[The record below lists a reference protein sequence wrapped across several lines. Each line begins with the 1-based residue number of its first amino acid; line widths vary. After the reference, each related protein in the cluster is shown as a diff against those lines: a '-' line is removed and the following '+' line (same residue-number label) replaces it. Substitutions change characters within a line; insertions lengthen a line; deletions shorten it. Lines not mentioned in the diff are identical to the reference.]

1 MRGFRPR
8 IAIAGGGPSGLALSL
23 LLRRYG
29 IGSTVYELRHKPR
42 PEELAEP
49 SGMLDLHEESGLT
62 VMRECGLWEGFQAKV
77 GDCSE
82 AMRVLRSDGVEVH
95 ADDGRGEPRPEIP
108 RHGLIRLLA
117 EKLPDDAV
125 RWGSKVAAVRRSRNP
140 ETDAVEATVELA
152 GSDSATYDLVIGADG
167 AWSRVRALVSDT
179 KPAYC
184 GTQLVTA
191 TLRHA
196 SAHDPDLVDL
206 SGSGSL
212 WALGHG
218 NALMTQRGPQD
229 SIRVY
234 AAISSPDEHWASAV
248 GLRGRTTSEAKTF
261 LLGPGGP
268 FSNWAS
274 PLQHLLA
281 TVCDADSQDHVG
293 RAVDVMP
300 LYALPAGHLWSRNG
314 GGATLIGDAAHLML
328 PFAGEG
334 VNLALWD
341 ALDLARLLAE
351 VSEAADAKAWQAGL
365 EPRLRAM
372 EERMQARAQK
382 KSEEARRNKE
392 MMLGDGAADVV
403 AAWFRRHQGS
413 DG

>member
-1 MRGFRPR
+1 MPGFRPR

-23 LLRRYG
+23 LLRRQG

-62 VMRECGLWEGFQAKV
+62 VMRECGLWDEFQAAT

-95 ADDGRGEPRPEIP
+95 ADDGQSEPRPEIA

-117 EKLPDDAV
+117 EKLPGDVV
-125 RWGSKVAAVRRSRNP
+125 RWGSKVSAVRRARNP
-140 ETDAVEATVELA
+140 ETGAVEATVEL
-152 GSDSATYDLVIGADG
+152 GDSGSATYDLVIGADG
-167 AWSRVRALVSDT
+167 AWSRVRALLSDT

-184 GTQLVTA
+184 GTQMVTA

-196 SAHDPDLVDL
+196 TTLHPDLADL

-212 WALGHG
+212 WALGD
-218 NALMTQRGPQD
+218 NKALMTQRGSQD

-234 AAISSPDEHWASAV
+234 AAISSPDENWAATV
-248 GLRGRTTSEAKTF
+248 GLRGRTASEAKAF

-268 FSNWAS
+268 FRNWAA
-274 PLQHLLA
+274 PLRHLLA

-293 RAVDVMP
+293 RAIDIMP
-300 LYALPAGHLWSRNG
+300 MYALPAGHLWARG
-314 GGATLIGDAAHLML
+314 DGGATLIGDAAHLML

-351 VSEAADAKAWQAGL
+351 MPAASDAMSWHKALA
-365 EPRLRAM
+365 PRLRAM
-372 EERMQARAQK
+372 EETMQARAK
-382 KSEEARRNKE
+382 DKSEEARRNKD
-392 MMLGDGAADVV
+392 MILGDGAADVV
-403 AAWFRRHQGS
+403 AAWFKQHQSG
-413 DG
+413 D